1 MKSLKL
7 SIETYWT
14 GEIKIRLLVN
24 HPILQ
29 FANLSSFGLQLS
41 SIVKDVGSTSIL
53 TLPIQNCCRIQ
64 NMMHSNIET

>member
-14 GEIKIRLLVN
+14 GEIEIRLLVN
-24 HPILQ
+24 YPILL

-41 SIVKDVGSTSIL
+41 SIVTDVGSTKIL
-53 TLPIQNCCRIQ
+53 TLPICLQNCCGI
-64 NMMHSNIET
+64 

>member
-41 SIVKDVGSTSIL
+41 SIVTDVGSTKIFTYTKL
-53 TLPIQNCCRIQ
+53 QVCQYYR
-64 NMMHSNIET
+64 

>member
-1 MKSLKL
+1 MKSLNV

-14 GEIKIRLLVN
+14 GEIKIRLLVD

-41 SIVKDVGSTSIL
+41 SIVTDVGSTLKL
-53 TLPIQNCCRIQ
+53 TLPIQNCCRI
-64 NMMHSNIET
+64 